1 MRYSEDKAMARLE
14 IDPNHTRL
22 GFVARHLGVTTVR
35 GHFNKFSGW
44 VEGDLDDLDNVTG
57 EVTVDVASLA
67 TGVGQRDEHLK
78 SADFFEAE
86 LYPTMTYRIKG
97 AEKIGEDKYRVN
109 GDLTIKTTTKPV
121 PLEVTVEGE
130 VPDPFG
136 AKRRIGVSAAGQ
148 VNRMDFGLNWDGLA
162 GAIPFAS
169 HNIKLEIE
177 AALVEPAPATQQ
189 ATTE

>member
-1 MRYSEDKAMARLE
+1 MSYSEDKAMARLE
-14 IDPNHTRL
+14 IDPNHSRL
-22 GFVARHLGVTTVR
+22 GFVARHLGVSTVR
-35 GHFNKFSGW
+35 GHFNKFSGS
-44 VEGDLDDLDNVTG
+44 VEGELDDLDNVTG
-57 EVTVDVASLA
+57 EVTVDVSSLT

-86 LYPTMTYRIKG
+86 LYPTMTYRLKG
-97 AEKIGEDKYRVN
+97 AEKIGDDKYRVN
-109 GDLTIKTTTKPV
+109 GELIIKGTTKPV

-162 GAIPFAS
+162 GAVPMAS
-169 HNIKLEIE
+169 HTIKLAIDAEIVVK
-177 AALVEPAPATQQ
+177 AAELAQ
-189 ATTE
+189 A